1 MWVCLNIH
9 RETNKTS
16 SGLCNIFLF
25 KLYFTTPFLDTRM
38 SCSELEYEIT
48 ALSLCVGERFLSVGV
63 WEPLTL
69 TGSAWVELGASAVGF
84 IQTLD
89 LYLGISG
96 ISLVNSL
103 ENWYHFLG
111 VRYLHVSSIFREFL
125 PHSLSHLERR
135 DEEYWCGT
143 HTLTGT
149 EMVWRLFPN
158 ADLGAMLDDYPA
170 EADKMGW
177 KTMHKKGLLD
187 LLVWDSHPTF
197 NQSLKTVLTW
207 WVSPWK

>member
-1 MWVCLNIH
+1 
-9 RETNKTS
+9 
-16 SGLCNIFLF
+16 
-25 KLYFTTPFLDTRM
+25 M

-48 ALSLCVGERFLSVGV
+48 ALALCVGERFLSVGV
-63 WEPLTL
+63 WEPVTL

-103 ENWYHFLG
+103 ENWIKLVPFFLG
-111 VRYLHVSSIFREFL
+111 YLFVSSICLRESL

-149 EMVWRLFPN
+149 EMVETVFPN

-170 EADKMGW
+170 EADKMG
-177 KTMHKKGLLD
+177 
-187 LLVWDSHPTF
+187 
-197 NQSLKTVLTW
+197 
-207 WVSPWK
+207 